1 MRHHALLM
9 SPTWFSP
16 PYLVLL
22 HHILARADEFATKY
36 NAALAAYRREERITT
51 PGRPMPDLHTD
62 PDRVEAAFWLD
73 DLTRQS
79 RRRLFLKRTAD
90 AWQLEGEDFAFDPA
104 AEAFAAAQRLAAHLR
119 SRGLRI
125 TPRAQ
130 TLTTFFRLFT
140 VIPIAIVL
148 AAVSGGTYTWDWG
161 GPNNA
166 STTIAVAGGFLFLAP
181 LLMIL
186 FRKKYP
192 RWWFDWNRELAR
204 FTARVHVYFA
214 LLTDQYP
221 STDEQQSVHL
231 EIVYPDAESDLARG
245 MPLVKWLLAIPHY
258 IVLFFLGIAAF
269 VSVIIAWFAILFTG
283 TYPRSL
289 FDFIVGVYRWGLRVA
304 AYAFLLITD
313 RYPPFSLE

>member
-1 MRHHALLM
+1 MEYAQTGPAG
-9 SPTWFSP
+9 PTAE
-16 PYLVLL
+16 PYPLTYSV
-22 HHILARADEFATKY
+22 DY
-36 NAALAAYRREERITT
+36 
-51 PGRPMPDLHTD
+51 
-62 PDRVEAAFWLD
+62 PDRELN
-73 DLTRQS
+73 R
-79 RRRLFLKRTAD
+79 
-90 AWQLEGEDFAFDPA
+90 
-104 AEAFAAAQRLAAHLR
+104 
-119 SRGLRI
+119 
-125 TPRAQ
+125 
-130 TLTTFFRLFT
+130 LTTFFRLFT

-148 AAVSGGTYTWDWG
+148 AAVSGGTYNFDWG
-161 GPNNA
+161 GANNA

-204 FTARVHVYFA
+204 FTARVHVYFS

-258 IVLFFLGIAAF
+258 IVLFFLGIAVF

-283 TYPRSL
+283 RYPRSL
-289 FDFIVGVYRWGLRVA
+289 FDFVVGVYRWVLRVD
-304 AYAFLLITD
+304 AYAFLLVTD
-313 RYPPFSLE
+313 RYPPFSLD